1 MNTAQD
7 VVDYLLTATGGGA
20 QDGEHRAVRSAVVHA
35 CREVFQTRDWLWHTT
50 EGSFTT
56 QQLSTTVTAM
66 TKGSNVIT
74 VSSTT
79 GMYPNRILAITPN
92 SFSYTVRIASVS
104 GNQVTLTQPSSQTL
118 TIKGTVADLSSLPTV
133 GLSDGDAYYVTA
145 EQGGLYVWS
154 LNGSTWSA
162 TNVPTALVQTFYDL
176 PLNLKDVD
184 GLVTETVGTLYCYI
198 QPQEWQQ
205 LQINTRGAGEPY
217 YYTVMRSDADPLRW
231 QIRFVGVPTNGTV
244 VYYMYRYTPLPIKL
258 MGYEPSCRAGT
269 ATVASPNFTT
279 VTFTGTTLPPDLEG
293 AVIRFGTADNDADPI
308 GALNP
313 WVHERKI
320 VSRVNNTTLTV
331 DTALPALSGVKYAI
345 SSIIDSSPTMYTAV
359 LSATEMWYA
368 RLVGKDASQP
378 TALFNR
384 DLRLAMENDTIS
396 PAAGRI
402 RRQYPTPRTMG
413 YYSPLLPD
421 VG

>member
-50 EGSFTT
+50 EGTFTT
-56 QQLSTTVTAM
+56 QQISTTATVTQ
-66 TKGSNVIT
+66 GSPTIT
-74 VSSTT
+74 VADAT
-79 GMYPNRILAITPN
+79 GFVKGRLVTFGDNNLFSLTPH
-92 SFSYTVRIASVS
+92 IASVS
-104 GNQVTLTQPSSQTL
+104 GNQVTLDRPAVGS
-118 TIKGTVADLSSLPTV
+118 GTNITV
-133 GLSDGDAYYVTA
+133 LA
-145 EQGGLYVWS
+145 
-154 LNGSTWSA
+154 
-162 TNVPTALVQTFYDL
+162 QTFYDL
-176 PLNLKDVD
+176 PANLKDVD
-184 GLVTETVGTLYCYI
+184 GLITETVGTLYCYI

-217 YYTVMRSDADPLRW
+217 YYTVMRSDTDPQRW

-279 VTFTGTTLPPDLEG
+279 VTFTGTALPPDLEG
-293 AVIRFGTADNDADPI
+293 AAIRFGTADNDADPI
-308 GALNP
+308 GAMNP

-368 RLVGKDASQP
+368 RLVGKDAGQP

>member
-50 EGSFTT
+50 EGTFTT
-56 QQLSTTVTAM
+56 QQVQTTATI
-66 TKGSNVIT
+66 TNGSPTIV
-74 VSSTT
+74 VADAT
-79 GMYPNRILAITPN
+79 GFVPGRLVNFGGNNYFSFVPRIK
-92 SFSYTVRIASVS
+92 SVS
-104 GNQVTLTQPSSQTL
+104 GTNVTLDRNA
-118 TIKGTVADLSSLPTV
+118 IA
-133 GLSDGDAYYVTA
+133 TA
-145 EQGGLYVWS
+145 SGVSVL
-154 LNGSTWSA
+154 A
-162 TNVPTALVQTFYDL
+162 QTFYDL
-176 PLNLKDVD
+176 PANLKDVD
-184 GLVTETVGTLYCYI
+184 GLITETVGTLYCYI

-217 YYTVMRSDADPLRW
+217 YYTVMRSDTDPQRW
-231 QIRFVGVPTNGTV
+231 QVRFVGVPTNGTV
-244 VYYMYRYTPLPIKL
+244 VYYLYRYTPLPIKL
-258 MGYEPSCRAGT
+258 MGYEPACRAGA

-279 VTFTGTTLPPDLEG
+279 VTFSGTTLPQDLEG
-293 AVIRFGTADNDADPI
+293 AVIRFGTANTDADPI

-313 WVHERKI
+313 WVHERK
-320 VSRVNNTTLTV
+320 VVARVNDTTLTV
-331 DTALPALSGVKYAI
+331 DSALPAMSGVKYAI
-345 SSIIDSSPTMYTAV
+345 SSIIDASPTMYTAV

-368 RLVGKDASQP
+368 RLVGKDAGQA
-378 TALFNR
+378 TQLFNR
-384 DLRLAMENDTIS
+384 DLRLAMENDVIS
-396 PAAGRI
+396 PQAGRI